1 MKKLHELPKLALIF
15 WRLFNVSLQ
24 PYVDNYLS
32 ELYEEVVFDI
42 LKFDEYLHTLDNY
55 EKRGLSMK
63 EFIQE
68 RFGKASANLIQELI
82 HNHKMNEQEKLSP
95 DDWQDLIKRV
105 QKNSKDKGFHDVEIS
120 TEHK

>member
-1 MKKLHELPKLALIF
+1 MKKLHELPKLALTF

-32 ELYEEVVFDI
+32 EFYEEVVFDI
-42 LKFDEYLHTLDNY
+42 LKFDEYLHTLDHY

-82 HNHKMNEQEKLSP
+82 QA
-95 DDWQDLIKRV
+95 
-105 QKNSKDKGFHDVEIS
+105 
-120 TEHK
+120 